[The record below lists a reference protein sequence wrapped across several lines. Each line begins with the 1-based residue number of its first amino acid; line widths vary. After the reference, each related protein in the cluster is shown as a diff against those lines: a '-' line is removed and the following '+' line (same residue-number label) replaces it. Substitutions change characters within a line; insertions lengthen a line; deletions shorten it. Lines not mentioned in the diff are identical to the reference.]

1 MFDNFVL
8 NSLQERE
15 FLGDKIYRV
24 DSETERDI
32 EEILSIGKAYKEY
45 KDELERNSYINIA
58 LAEVDV
64 GPNELKNDPLAQL
77 EDIDD
82 DVFQS
87 YLMFDEYKSLD
98 LDIGNDSDVDDGMN
112 QLMACMDDISI

>member
-1 MFDNFVL
+1 LFDNFVF

-32 EEILSIGKAYKEY
+32 EEILRIGKAYTDY

>member
-1 MFDNFVL
+1 
-8 NSLQERE
+8 
-15 FLGDKIYRV
+15 
-24 DSETERDI
+24 
-32 EEILSIGKAYKEY
+32 
-45 KDELERNSYINIA
+45 LERNSYINIA

-64 GPNELKNDPLAQL
+64 GPNELKNHPLAQL